1 MGEYSEYRQRGLRGA
16 DGIANSIILTR
27 SYPSKQLLSF
37 LLVEGMTDKSVF
49 KRYVNIQKCQIT
61 VAYGKENVI
70 DTIDILE
77 RESFPGIL
85 AIADADFTVLAG
97 TTPTTPNMLLTDA
110 HDMETM
116 IIQSPALEKV
126 LDEFG
131 SEVKIAELMKTSGK
145 EIRRIL
151 IEASL
156 PIGYLR
162 WISLLDSLS
171 LTFEGLDFNKFVE
184 KETLLIDT
192 LKLIKNVKDKS
203 HKPALVE
210 MQLHSRLQEIKDDT
224 HDLWHVCCG
233 HDLVYVLSIGLCKAM
248 GTCNTN
254 DVRPEVLERSLRLA
268 YEQAQFQNT
277 QLYLSIQHWE
287 KANRPFVI
295 LSSN

>member
-1 MGEYSEYRQRGLRGA
+1 MGEYSEYRQKGLRGA
-16 DGIANSIILTR
+16 AGIANSIIFTR
-27 SYPSKQLLSF
+27 SYPGKQLLSF
-37 LLVEGMTDKSVF
+37 LLVEGTTDKSVF

-70 DTIDILE
+70 DTIAILE
-77 RESFPGIL
+77 QESFPGVL
-85 AIADADFTVLAG
+85 AIVDADFTVLAG
-97 TTPTTPNMLLTDA
+97 MTPTTPNVLFTDA

-131 SEVKIAELMKTSGK
+131 SEDKIAELVKTSGK
-145 EIRRIL
+145 EVRRIL

-162 WISLLDSLS
+162 WISLLDGLS
-171 LTFEGLDFNKFVE
+171 LTFEGLDFNKFVA
-184 KETLLIDT
+184 KETLFIDT

-203 HKPALVE
+203 HKPALAE

-224 HDLWHVCCG
+224 HKLWHVCCG
-233 HDLVYVLSIGLCKAM
+233 HDLVHVLSIGLCKAM

-268 YEQAQFQNT
+268 YEQAHFQNT